1 MKSHLSLTITLLP
14 PRTQM
19 CEPPPSLPGGSRR
32 PALFQKSSSVD
43 AEIVRRREEE
53 REPRVERR

>member
-1 MKSHLSLTITLLP
+1 MSLTITLLP